1 MVHKRAGALAVLAAL
16 LMSGSAYAQQRV
28 VTWNADYDPIPL
40 AATEALI
47 ADFEAANPEID
58 VQLTNFDHEGYKNAI
73 RNFLTAD
80 PPDLANWYAA
90 NRMRPFV
97 EAGLFADISDVW
109 ANNGL
114 NESLA
119 SSVLSSTI
127 DGKQYA
133 IPYTYYQ
140 WGIYYNRD
148 AYTAAGLTPP
158 AAGEAVTWDQFLA
171 NCEAFKT
178 AGIDCVTTGS
188 SALWPVAGIFDYL
201 SLRTN
206 GYQFHA
212 DLAAGKVSWTSPE
225 ARAVF
230 AEFAKLQPYVTAN
243 HAAIDWQDAAAIF
256 VQDKAAHYVMGNF
269 AVGVFKEGGMTND
282 NLGFMVFPEITAGV
296 ARAEEAPTDTV
307 HLTAG
312 AKNPDDAKLLLAYI
326 ASAEP
331 SGTLRWAS
339 CRRTAARPWM
349 RLIRSCRL
357 ALRHCRPRRAVSHSS
372 GTVTLMRNTQRPVW
386 KGSSGS
392 WCSQKRWKKSSRT
405 WKQHVCACS
414 RSDLTTRASQA
425 IGAPVF
431 YAGGRI
437 DGTCVGH
444 GHIGGHAARQKP
456 MEPTNLGPLAVHGPG
471 PDHVRDLCDL
481 ANCAKHHPFVL

>member
-1 MVHKRAGALAVLAAL
+1 MVHSKTGALALVAAL
-16 LMSGSAYAQQRV
+16 LLSTSAMAQDKRV

-40 AATEALI
+40 AAAEALI

-58 VQLTNFDHEGYKNAI
+58 VVLTNFDHEAYKNAI

-114 NESLA
+114 NEALA

-133 IPYTYYQ
+133 VPYTYYQ
-140 WGIYYNRD
+140 WGIYFNRD
-148 AYTAAGLTPP
+148 AYAAAGVTPP
-158 AAGEAVTWDQFLA
+158 GPEGVNWTEFLA
-171 NCEAFKT
+171 NCEKFK
-178 AGIDCVTTGS
+178 AASIDCVTTGS

-206 GYQFHA
+206 GYQFHS
-212 DLAAGKVSWTSPE
+212 DLAAGKISWTSPE

-230 AEFAKLQPYVTAN
+230 AEFAKLQPYVTEN

-256 VQDKAAHYVMGNF
+256 VQGKAANYVMGNF

-282 NLGFMVFPEITAGV
+282 NLGFMVFPEITAGI

-307 HLTAG
+307 HLTSG
-312 AKNPDDAKLLLAYI
+312 AKNPDDAKAFLAFV
-326 ASAEP
+326 ASADAQ
-331 SGTLRWAS
+331 SKWNAS
-339 CRRTAARPWM
+339 
-349 RLIRSCRL
+349 
-357 ALRHCRPRRAVSHSS
+357 
-372 GTVTLMRNTQRPVW
+372 
-386 KGSSGS
+386 
-392 WCSQKRWKKSSRT
+392 
-405 WKQHVCACS
+405 
-414 RSDLTTRASQA
+414 
-425 IGAPVF
+425 
-431 YAGGRI
+431 
-437 DGTCVGH
+437 VG
-444 GHIGGHAARQKP
+444 QL
-456 MEPTNLGPLAVHGPG
+456 PTNKNATVDPADPFLTAGFQALSTATGGIAQFWDRDADAEYAKAGMEGFQRFLVQPEALEEILAQLEATRLRLYPQ
-471 PDHVRDLCDL
+471 
-481 ANCAKHHPFVL
+481 

>member
-1 MVHKRAGALAVLAAL
+1 MVHRKAGTLALTAAL
-16 LMSGSAYAQQRV
+16 LLSTAAMAQDKRV

-40 AATEALI
+40 AAAEALI

-58 VQLTNFDHEGYKNAI
+58 VQLTNFDHEAYKNAI

-109 ANNGL
+109 ADNGL

-133 IPYTYYQ
+133 VPYTYYQ

-148 AYTAAGLTPP
+148 AYAAAGVELP
-158 AAGEAVTWDQFLA
+158 GEGGVTWEQFLA
-171 NCEAFKT
+171 NCEKFK
-178 AGIDCVTTGS
+178 AAEIDCVTTGS

-206 GYQFHA
+206 GYQFHS
-212 DLAAGKVSWTSPE
+212 DLAAGKISWTSPE

-282 NLGFMVFPEITAGV
+282 NLGFMVFPEITPGI
-296 ARAEEAPTDTV
+296 ARAEEAPTDTI
-307 HLTAG
+307 HLTSG
-312 AKNPDDAKLLLAYI
+312 AKNPDDAKKFLAYV
-326 ASAEP
+326 ASAEAQ
-331 SGTLRWAS
+331 SKWN
-339 CRRTAARPWM
+339 AA
-349 RLIRSCRL
+349 
-357 ALRHCRPRRAVSHSS
+357 
-372 GTVTLMRNTQRPVW
+372 
-386 KGSSGS
+386 
-392 WCSQKRWKKSSRT
+392 
-405 WKQHVCACS
+405 
-414 RSDLTTRASQA
+414 
-425 IGAPVF
+425 
-431 YAGGRI
+431 
-437 DGTCVGH
+437 VG
-444 GHIGGHAARQKP
+444 QL
-456 MEPTNLGPLAVHGPG
+456 PTNKDATVDPADPFLTAGFQALSTATGGIAQFWDRDADAEYAKAGMEGFQQFLVQ
-471 PDHVRDLCDL
+471 PDQLEAILERLEQTRL
-481 ANCAKHHPFVL
+481 RLYPQ